1 MRLSVSVRSLPPL
14 VGRLVPFLAC
24 SAANCLN
31 IPLMRRVELVEGTPV
46 TTREGERLGL
56 SRTAAREGVSQ
67 VTLSRIGMAMP
78 GMVLIPVIINSL
90 DRRGLFSL
98 YPRLLAPLQVGLC
111 GLILSLSTPL
121 CCAIFQQRATIRLD
135 KLEDH
140 IQDQFKHS
148 AHKPDIVYYNKGL

>member
-1 MRLSVSVRSLPPL
+1 MEEYR
-14 VGRLVPFLAC
+14 A
-24 SAANCLN
+24 
-31 IPLMRRVELVEGTPV
+31 M
-46 TTREGERLGL
+46 
-56 SRTAAREGVSQ
+56 AREGISQ

-90 DRRGLFSL
+90 ERRGLLRL
-98 YPRLLAPLQVGLC
+98 YPRLVAPLQVGLC

-135 KLEDH
+135 RLEDN

-148 AHKPDIVYYNKGL
+148 NYKPDIVYYNKGL